1 MPWTRLSA
9 SCSSS
14 SSSVCS
20 RTKLCLRLGTA
31 FSIGDGSRDEPELND
46 NSPELSLFSGSRCYV
61 SCGEIESAKALRNG
75 SGASWTEGR
84 FVGNRSS
91 ISIILFATPG
101 SGPVVFANWQI
112 LFVSCSE
119 WAVAAEPVIQRSQWV
134 TARQGKPYGS

>member
-14 SSSVCS
+14 SSSVWS
-20 RTKLCLRLGTA
+20 LTKLCLRLGSA
-31 FSIGDGSRDEPELND
+31 FSIGDGARDEPELND

-75 SGASWTEGR
+75 SGASWTEGS

-91 ISIILFATPG
+91 ISIILFSTPG
-101 SGPVVFANWQI
+101 SGPVLFPNLQI
-112 LFVSCSE
+112 MFLSFSE
-119 WAVAAEPVIQRSQWV
+119 WTVAPEPLIHRTQWSR
-134 TARQGKPYGS
+134 AHQEKH